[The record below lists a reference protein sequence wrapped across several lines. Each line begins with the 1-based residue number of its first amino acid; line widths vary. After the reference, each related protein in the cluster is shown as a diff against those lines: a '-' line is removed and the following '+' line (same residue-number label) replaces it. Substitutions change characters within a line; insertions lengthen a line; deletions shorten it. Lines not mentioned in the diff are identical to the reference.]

1 MASHLIFMTLAI
13 LTVEHPKYTD
23 SFYSMWQ
30 WQWQCLYE

>member
-30 WQWQCLYE
+30 